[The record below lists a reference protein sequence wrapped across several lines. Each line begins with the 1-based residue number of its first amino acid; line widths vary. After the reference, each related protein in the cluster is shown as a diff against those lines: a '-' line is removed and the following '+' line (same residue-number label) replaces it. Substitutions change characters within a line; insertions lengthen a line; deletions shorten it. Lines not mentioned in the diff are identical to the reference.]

1 MGSALVAIHDSGRW
15 HRLVVAVRGGMRS
28 RCLVVVIRLLTSLV
42 AVHRAPPS
50 VARSCP
56 SNCLASLAL
65 RLELGDVEG
74 AGRRTSVR
82 GRRRWCRL
90 SWVRASIRGR
100 VWFSWALV
108 VIWGC
113 LMLHTSL
120 LLLLCGRGI
129 LLGRC
134 CRSWTAGVVSP
145 SGLHVAL
152 HGVDVVV
159 KQTWIVVGRCVEVA
173 GDVVGVVVVG

>member
-1 MGSALVAIHDSGRW
+1 MGSTLVAIHDAWALALPRRRRSWWYAFVSPRR
-15 HRLVVAVRGGMRS
+15 HHPFVDVVGCCPSRTAVRRAFVSVKLFG
-28 RCLVVVIRLLTSLV
+28 V
-42 AVHRAPPS
+42 A
-50 VARSCP
+50 
-56 SNCLASLAL
+56 AL

-82 GRRRWCRL
+82 GRCRGCRL
-90 SWVRASIRGR
+90 SWVHASSRGR

-108 VIWGC
+108 IVLGC
-113 LMLHTSL
+113 CVLHVSL
-120 LLLLCGRGI
+120 LPLLCSHGI

-152 HGVDVVV
+152 HGVDVVA
-159 KQTWIVVGRCVEVA
+159 KRTWIVVGQCVEVV